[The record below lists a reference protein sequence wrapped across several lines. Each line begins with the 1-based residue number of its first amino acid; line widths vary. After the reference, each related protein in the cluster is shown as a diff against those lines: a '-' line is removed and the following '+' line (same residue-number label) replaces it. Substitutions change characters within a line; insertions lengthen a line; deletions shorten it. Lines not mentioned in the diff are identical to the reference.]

1 MEQTRKYQWG
11 ASDED
16 RKNQRRILWWSL
28 AFIVLF
34 VVASKAIES
43 ERIENG
49 SSAIVATIIV
59 SLLGV
64 RVILAHRQFLR
75 DADELMRKIQ
85 LDSLALAHGVGVVA
99 GFSYTL
105 LLSADIVSETTALN
119 LVAIMIVTYVVS
131 MLVSMRRYA

>member
-28 AFIVLF
+28 TFIVLF

-75 DADELMRKIQ
+75 DPDELMRKIQ

>member
-1 MEQTRKYQWG
+1 MEQIPKYHWG
-11 ASDED
+11 ASDGD

-34 VVASKAIES
+34 LIASKAIES
-43 ERIENG
+43 ERIGSG

-59 SLLGV
+59 SLLGLG
-64 RVILAHRQFLR
+64 VIFAHRQFLR

-99 GFSYTL
+99 GFSSSL
-105 LLSADIVSETTALN
+105 LLSANIVSETNALN
-119 LVAIMIVTYVVS
+119 LVAIMIATYV
-131 MLVSMRRYA
+131 VSMRRYA